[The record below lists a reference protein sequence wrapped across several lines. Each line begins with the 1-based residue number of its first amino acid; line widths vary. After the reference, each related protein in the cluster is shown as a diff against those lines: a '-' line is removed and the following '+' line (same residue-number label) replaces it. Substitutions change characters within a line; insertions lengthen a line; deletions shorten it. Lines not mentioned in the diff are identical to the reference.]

1 MTTIILHLFLTNI
14 FINSAVLFTKIYFTF
29 CLSASYWQ
37 YTEHRTTFP
46 SKEDEIYVHSYLT
59 HLLFNNSNKRFLRKC
74 RALIT
79 VALIDLGPTLGGA
92 EMPTQ
97 G

>member
-14 FINSAVLFTKIYFTF
+14 FINSAVFFTKIYITF

-46 SKEDEIYVHSYLT
+46 SKEDKIYVHSYLT
-59 HLLFNNSNKRFLRKC
+59 HLLIIATNDSCAN
-74 RALIT
+74 A
-79 VALIDLGPTLGGA
+79 AH
-92 EMPTQ
+92 
-97 G
+97 